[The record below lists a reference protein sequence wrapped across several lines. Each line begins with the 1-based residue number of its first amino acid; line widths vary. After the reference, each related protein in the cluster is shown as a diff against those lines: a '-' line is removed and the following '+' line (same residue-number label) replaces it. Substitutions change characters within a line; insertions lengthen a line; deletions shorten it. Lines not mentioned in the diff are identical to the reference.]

1 MARRKCREKC
11 EHQVKGECLKPDL
24 KSEAIR
30 KVGEFI
36 KKLESAQKKVGE
48 FIKKVESAQKS
59 AENSKLRFG
68 PGVRHTEE
76 EI

>member
-36 KKLESAQKKVGE
+36 KKLESAQK
-48 FIKKVESAQKS
+48 S